1 MRIKDSTY
9 SANCGYSIIQASGV
23 TLNSDGSLTFVL
35 QEWTGNNNS
44 YTISLIYKYCVGGT
58 WYTSSDESYFTNN
71 AGTYLCDSATFTID
85 LPEGV
90 TAVDIFAVESSQ
102 ATASHYVNVDG
113 PTTSYTMASEGTN
126 TATSY
131 FFKQS
136 STVGTYDATYSATE
150 GRVFT
155 MTFTD
160 PDSIDLSN
168 VTVTGAKS
176 YSYDPDTGTYT
187 VTVGTSDIAIIFDVN
202 TYELKYDLNGGSAP
216 DGSEDAFYAVTC
228 DYGSNVTI
236 SSVVPERDGYE
247 FTEWNTSSN
256 GSGTSYASG
265 KTINN
270 LIAPITLYAQWSI
283 TTPITITADSASKTY
298 DGTALT
304 AGYTYT
310 TGVLVTGDVLTAVV
324 EGSQTDAGSSVNT
337 VTSYKV
343 MRGETNVTLNYT
355 FEESVA
361 GTLTVTKSVVTVTVR
376 EGYDHITKV
385 YDGKDTVDTT
395 LVLDTH
401 YTVSAT
407 GKIPMVLNSSK
418 TYASANAGNPNNIT
432 ANFTLSDTSNYEF
445 AADKDKIVLT
455 NASITKASYDM
466 SGVTFVDASKTYTGS
481 AQSLTVGGTLPTGY
495 DGIQVTVSYE
505 GSATDVSEGAVT
517 VTATFATASTNYN
530 VPLAMT
536 AKITITEAPLT
547 IKVSDSK
554 VYNGTVLT
562 YTLNGSEAAGLVNG
576 ESVEGTVI
584 TTVSSSVGTYTVPE
598 TEFAVEFPETFDYA
612 NYDITYDVS
621 LVIRSFPTPV
631 TPDTPTVTYYDV
643 TAIYDDEFVTVTG
656 IPSSGEIAAGSSLTV
671 TITGA
676 VNVQSI
682 TVSVTMGGSSV
693 SAFTYS
699 EDVLNAGT
707 VTIDSVSGDVVI
719 TVSYETVPT
728 ETLAEEAGFPWWI
741 LLVLLFALLL
751 LIILLYKRRK
761 DDEDE
766 EEQFVA

>member
-35 QEWTGNNNS
+35 QEWTGNNKS

-90 TAVDIFAVESSQ
+90 TAVDIFAVESPQ

-131 FFKQS
+131 FSKQS

-216 DGSEDAFYAVTC
+216 DGSEDAFYTVTC

-283 TTPITITADSASKTY
+283 ITPITITADSASKT
-298 DGTALT
+298 
-304 AGYTYT
+304 
-310 TGVLVTGDVLTAVV
+310 
-324 EGSQTDAGSSVNT
+324 
-337 VTSYKV
+337 
-343 MRGETNVTLNYT
+343 
-355 FEESVA
+355 
-361 GTLTVTKSVVTVTVR
+361 
-376 EGYDHITKV
+376 
-385 YDGKDTVDTT
+385 
-395 LVLDTH
+395 
-401 YTVSAT
+401 
-407 GKIPMVLNSSK
+407 
-418 TYASANAGNPNNIT
+418 
-432 ANFTLSDTSNYEF
+432 
-445 AADKDKIVLT
+445 
-455 NASITKASYDM
+455 
-466 SGVTFVDASKTYTGS
+466 
-481 AQSLTVGGTLPTGY
+481 
-495 DGIQVTVSYE
+495 
-505 GSATDVSEGAVT
+505 
-517 VTATFATASTNYN
+517 
-530 VPLAMT
+530 
-536 AKITITEAPLT
+536 
-547 IKVSDSK
+547 
-554 VYNGTVLT
+554 YNGTVLT

-621 LVIRSFPTPV
+621 LVIRSVPTPV

-728 ETLAEEAGFPWWI
+728 ETPAEEAGFPWWI

>member
-131 FFKQS
+131 FSKQS

-216 DGSEDAFYAVTC
+216 DGSEDAFYTVTC

-283 TTPITITADSASKTY
+283 TTPITITA
-298 DGTALT
+298 
-304 AGYTYT
+304 
-310 TGVLVTGDVLTAVV
+310 
-324 EGSQTDAGSSVNT
+324 
-337 VTSYKV
+337 
-343 MRGETNVTLNYT
+343 
-355 FEESVA
+355 
-361 GTLTVTKSVVTVTVR
+361 
-376 EGYDHITKV
+376 
-385 YDGKDTVDTT
+385 
-395 LVLDTH
+395 
-401 YTVSAT
+401 
-407 GKIPMVLNSSK
+407 
-418 TYASANAGNPNNIT
+418 
-432 ANFTLSDTSNYEF
+432 
-445 AADKDKIVLT
+445 
-455 NASITKASYDM
+455 
-466 SGVTFVDASKTYTGS
+466 
-481 AQSLTVGGTLPTGY
+481 
-495 DGIQVTVSYE
+495 
-505 GSATDVSEGAVT
+505 
-517 VTATFATASTNYN
+517 
-530 VPLAMT
+530 
-536 AKITITEAPLT
+536 
-547 IKVSDSK
+547 DSK

-643 TAIYDDEFVTVTG
+643 TAI
-656 IPSSGEIAAGSSLTV
+656 
-671 TITGA
+671 
-676 VNVQSI
+676 
-682 TVSVTMGGSSV
+682 
-693 SAFTYS
+693 
-699 EDVLNAGT
+699 
-707 VTIDSVSGDVVI
+707 
-719 TVSYETVPT
+719 
-728 ETLAEEAGFPWWI
+728 
-741 LLVLLFALLL
+741 
-751 LIILLYKRRK
+751 
-761 DDEDE
+761 
-766 EEQFVA
+766 

>member
-1 MRIKDSTY
+1 VEEGAKISDLKITANSTSCTCVESGTDGVYDCCYKFSFSGFNRSLSYDATVTGLGTPVYFESSDTELGAVSVLYDYIYSDSVVGNVSSTAQETEGTFMYWYDTTDQRIVSFDKTLTKTYDIKDNTARDALGTMLKAGHTYRAVFESGGNGTVTVTLFDGISDTILADHKNSYRSSPEYAGFFLGYFNGATIKTNPYMTYDHETYSSYGYSTFDEYLSYIKSTYVLITDSTY

-90 TAVDIFAVESSQ
+90 TAVDIFAVESPQ

-131 FFKQS
+131 FSKQS

-202 TYELKYDLNGGSAP
+202 AYELKYDLNGGSAP
-216 DGSEDAFYAVTC
+216 DGSEDAFYTVTC

-283 TTPITITADSASKTY
+283 TTPITITA
-298 DGTALT
+298 
-304 AGYTYT
+304 
-310 TGVLVTGDVLTAVV
+310 
-324 EGSQTDAGSSVNT
+324 
-337 VTSYKV
+337 
-343 MRGETNVTLNYT
+343 
-355 FEESVA
+355 
-361 GTLTVTKSVVTVTVR
+361 
-376 EGYDHITKV
+376 
-385 YDGKDTVDTT
+385 
-395 LVLDTH
+395 
-401 YTVSAT
+401 
-407 GKIPMVLNSSK
+407 
-418 TYASANAGNPNNIT
+418 
-432 ANFTLSDTSNYEF
+432 
-445 AADKDKIVLT
+445 
-455 NASITKASYDM
+455 
-466 SGVTFVDASKTYTGS
+466 
-481 AQSLTVGGTLPTGY
+481 
-495 DGIQVTVSYE
+495 
-505 GSATDVSEGAVT
+505 
-517 VTATFATASTNYN
+517 
-530 VPLAMT
+530 
-536 AKITITEAPLT
+536 
-547 IKVSDSK
+547 DSK

-621 LVIRSFPTPV
+621 LVIRSVPTPV